1 MKGQVLFVHGGGE
14 GAHAADGRLAASLRE
29 ALGDAYGVRYP
40 KMPGEDAP
48 EYGAW
53 RDRISEE
60 LTRMDGDV
68 ILVGHSLGASILLK
82 YLSEEEP
89 EKPIAGA
96 FLLAA
101 PFWGAEDWEVEEY
114 ELREGF
120 ASKLPEGLPVSL
132 YHGRDDEAVPF
143 EHLALYAKKLPHA
156 TVRELVGR
164 GHQFGDDL
172 SDIARDIGEIVG
184 RAGGTDGRD
193 GAGGAAT
200 NARPQGDLPPELG
213 RPARRALAAAGY
225 RSLDELDGLGE
236 SDLGDCT
243 ASSRRRS
250 GNCDVP
256 SPRAA
261 CRSPAERKTT
271 VYPRRTHETD
281 D

>member
-29 ALGDAYGVRYP
+29 AMGDDLGVRYP

-53 RDRISEE
+53 RGRISEE
-60 LTRMDGDV
+60 LTRMSGEV

-89 EKPIAGA
+89 EKPIAGV

-114 ELREGF
+114 ELRENF

-132 YHGRDDEAVPF
+132 YHGRDDEVVPF

-156 TVRELVGR
+156 TVRELGGR

-172 SDIARDIGEIVG
+172 SDLARDIGEILSG
-184 RAGGTDGRD
+184 ARAERT
-193 GAGGAAT
+193 AAT
-200 NARPQGDLPPELG
+200 ARERRPRQPEED
-213 RPARRALAAAGY
+213 A
-225 RSLDELDGLGE
+225 
-236 SDLGDCT
+236 
-243 ASSRRRS
+243 
-250 GNCDVP
+250 
-256 SPRAA
+256 
-261 CRSPAERKTT
+261 
-271 VYPRRTHETD
+271 
-281 D
+281 

>member
-29 ALGDAYGVRYP
+29 AMGDDLGVRYP

-53 RDRISEE
+53 RGRISEE
-60 LTRMDGDV
+60 LTRMSGEV

-89 EKPIAGA
+89 EKPIAGV

-114 ELREGF
+114 ELRENF

-132 YHGRDDEAVPF
+132 YHGRDDEVVPLSTSRCTRRSSRTRPF
-143 EHLALYAKKLPHA
+143 ASSAAADTNSA
-156 TVRELVGR
+156 TTSPISPGTSERYCRARGRNGRPRRRGR
-164 GHQFGDDL
+164 G
-172 SDIARDIGEIVG
+172 
-184 RAGGTDGRD
+184 GRD
-193 GAGGAAT
+193 
-200 NARPQGDLPPELG
+200 N
-213 RPARRALAAAGY
+213 
-225 RSLDELDGLGE
+225 
-236 SDLGDCT
+236 
-243 ASSRRRS
+243 
-250 GNCDVP
+250 
-256 SPRAA
+256 
-261 CRSPAERKTT
+261 
-271 VYPRRTHETD
+271 PRRTHETD